1 MSLVIGDVFRRAAAA
16 TPTRPAVSLD
26 DDVLTFAE
34 VESRASAIAR
44 ALRDRGIERG
54 HRVAWWGETATA
66 AVPLFAALAKLGAV
80 FVPLNPRLSDAERA
94 PVLEKAR
101 PHLVLTSIDELMDED
116 TRDSIDD
123 VREPALVEDDPHV
136 IFFTSGSTGAPKGV
150 VLSHRANFLR
160 SFPGYLPGGRG
171 ATVCMFPLFHMASW
185 SIGLGCWQAREELAL
200 VRAADADSL
209 LATVERRRARR
220 IYLIPAVWHRV
231 LAFDPSAYDVSSLKE
246 CDTGTSATPPELI
259 DAIRAAFP
267 GTVTRIMY
275 GSTEAGPATTLAD
288 DDLERKPGRVGLPGA
303 GVELR
308 LGESADAG
316 DGDAGPGGRRM
327 GEVCVRSDF
336 LMSGYF
342 EDAESTRAALVDGWY
357 HTGDL
362 GSLDDEG
369 YLSIVG
375 RVRDVI
381 RTGGETVAPAEV
393 EAVLVQHPAVAE
405 VAVVG
410 VPDPEWGE
418 VVCAVAVMAPGASF
432 DLAALRA
439 HCHGRLAGHKHP
451 RRLEIAAS
459 LPRTP
464 ATGQVQRTLLVER
477 LQSGISF

>member
-1 MSLVIGDVFRRAAAA
+1 MGLLIGDVFRRAAAA
-16 TPTRPAVSLD
+16 TPTRVAASLGGS
-26 DDVLTFAE
+26 VLTFAE
-34 VESRASAIAR
+34 LDAQANTIAGGLRAQ
-44 ALRDRGIERG
+44 GIEHGR
-54 HRVAWWGETATA
+54 RVAWWGETTLA

-80 FVPLNPRLSDAERA
+80 FVPLNPRLTDDERA
-94 PVLEKAR
+94 AVLAKAR
-101 PHLVLTSIDELMDED
+101 PHLVLTSIDALTAGEQTED
-116 TRDSIDD
+116 
-123 VREPALVEDDPHV
+123 VVEPALGESDPHV

-200 VRAADADSL
+200 VDTPDAESL
-209 LATVERRRARR
+209 LAAVARRRARR

-231 LAFDPSAYDVSSLKE
+231 LSSDRDAYDVSSLEE

-259 DAIRAAFP
+259 ASIRHAYP
-267 GTVTRIMY
+267 RTVTRIMY

-288 DDLERKPGRVGLPGA
+288 HDLARKPGAVGLPGA
-303 GVELR
+303 GVDLR
-308 LGESADAG
+308 LDDG
-316 DGDAGPGGRRM
+316 GDAGPSGQSV

-342 EDAESTRAALVDGWY
+342 DDEESTAAALVDGWY
-357 HTGDL
+357 HTGDV

-381 RTGGETVAPAEV
+381 RSGGETVAPVEV
-393 EAVLVQHPAVAE
+393 EAAIALHPAVAE

-410 VPDPEWGE
+410 IPDPEWGE
-418 VVCAVAVMAPGASF
+418 VVCAVVVTAPEANV
-432 DLAALRA
+432 DLAEVRA
-439 HCHGRLAGHKHP
+439 HCEGRLARHKHP
-451 RRLEIAAS
+451 RRLELASS
-459 LPRTP
+459 LPRTS
-464 ATGQVQRTLLVER
+464 ATGQVQRALLVER
-477 LQSGISF
+477 IRSGIPF